1 MYQIMCDDYVLHDSV
16 IDELKVIGAK
26 CSLEVNKTGALT
38 FQIAPTHPYYDKIK
52 KHTSEIKLYQDD
64 RVLFWGRVLNDEITF
79 NNIKNVECEGEL
91 SYLLDS
97 IQRGKE
103 YHLDGGTENVI
114 ETYLKNVVAI
124 HNSQVDDSKKFS
136 VGLVTITDPNN
147 YLYKI
152 SNYEDTLT
160 TLNDKL
166 LNTYGG
172 YLQVRHSNGVR
183 YLDYVSEL
191 TNTCNQTIEFG
202 KNIIDMTRYIKGE
215 DVYTALIPLGATNEN
230 TTNETYEKRL
240 TISSLTDSTD
250 GNIKKVND
258 YIYDTEAVKQ
268 WGWIWKVVKW
278 DDVTVAENLLR
289 KAKDELKNSIN
300 ATLNI
305 EMTAIDLHLLDVN
318 VDRINVGDRIHCI
331 SLPHNLDLILI
342 VKSIEIDIDAPENTK
357 INLVSPYGNITSDN
371 TITSNNKD
379 NEKNVTKVRNDLDE
393 SYPTY
398 DDVNNKLNNH
408 DNNLKDWTN
417 DTLDNYDTNL
427 KKWTNDTISGN
438 NDTLFYNNDSPIKD
452 WVSKEISDNNDTLF
466 NNDNSAIKDWVRNNF
481 PSSTADLSAYAKIVD
496 VNTAF
501 SELATAL
508 EGV

>member
-1 MYQIMCDDYVLHDSV
+1 MYQIMCDEYVLHDSV

-26 CSLEVNKTGALT
+26 CSLEVNKTGSLK
-38 FQIAPTHPYYDKIK
+38 FQVPPTHPYYDKIK
-52 KHTSEIKLYQDD
+52 KHTSQIKLYQDD

-79 NNIKNVECEGEL
+79 DNIKNIECEGEL
-91 SYLLDS
+91 AYFLDS

-103 YHLDGGTENVI
+103 YHLNGGSNNVV
-114 ETYLKNVVAI
+114 ETYLKDVVAI

-136 VGLVTITDPNN
+136 VGLVNITDPNN

-160 TLNDKL
+160 TITDKL

-183 YLDYVSEL
+183 YLDYVNEL
-191 TNTCNQTIEFG
+191 TNVCNQTIEFG

-215 DVYTALIPLGATNEN
+215 DVYTALIPLGEKKDNTTATNDES
-230 TTNETYEKRL
+230 YEKRL
-240 TISSLTDSTD
+240 TISSLANSTD
-250 GNIKKVND
+250 GTIKKVKD

-300 ATLNI
+300 ATLSI
-305 EMTAIDLHLLDVN
+305 EMTAIDLHLLN
-318 VDRINVGDRIHCI
+318 VDIDRINVGDRIRCI
-331 SLPHNLDLILI
+331 SIPHNLDSILI
-342 VKSIEIDIDAPENTK
+342 VKSIEIDIDSPENTK
-357 INLVSPYGNITSDN
+357 IKLVSPTEKIKADN
-371 TITSNNKD
+371 TITSNNKN
-379 NEKNVTKVRNDLDE
+379 NEKNITQVKTELE
-393 SYPTY
+393 EGYPTY
-398 DDVNNKLNNH
+398 GDVDNKFTDFGKDVDNKLN
-408 DNNLKDWTN
+408 DLKDWAN
-417 DTLDNYDTNL
+417 DKFLPM
-427 KKWTNDTISGN
+427 G
-438 NDTLFYNNDSPIKD
+438 
-452 WVSKEISDNNDTLF
+452 SDG
-466 NNDNSAIKDWVRNNF
+466 SV
-481 PSSTADLSAYAKIVD
+481 DLSAYAKIVD

>member
-1 MYQIMCDDYVLHDSV
+1 MYQILCDDYILHDPF

-26 CSLEVNKTGALT
+26 CSLEVNKTGSLT
-38 FQIAPTHPYYDKIK
+38 FQIPPTHPYYDKIK
-52 KHTSEIKLYQDD
+52 KHTSQIKLYQDD
-64 RVLFWGRVLNDEITF
+64 RVLCWGRVLNDEITF
-79 NNIKNVECEGEL
+79 DNIKNIECEGEL

-103 YHLDGGTENVI
+103 YHLEGGTENVI
-114 ETYLKNVVAI
+114 ETYLKDIVAI
-124 HNSQVDDSKKFS
+124 HNSQVDDGKKFS
-136 VGLVTITDPNN
+136 VGVVNITDPNN

-152 SNYEDTLT
+152 SNYENTLT
-160 TLNDKL
+160 TLTDKL

-191 TNTCNQTIEFG
+191 TNSCNQIIEFG
-202 KNIIDMTRYIKGE
+202 KNIIDMNRYIKGE
-215 DVYTALIPLGATNEN
+215 DVYTALIPLGASNEN
-230 TTNETYEKRL
+230 TTNNEETYEKRL
-240 TISSLTDSTD
+240 TISSLADSTD

-258 YIYDTEAVKQ
+258 YIYNTEAVKQ

-278 DDVTVAENLLR
+278 DDVTSAENLLR
-289 KAKDELKNSIN
+289 KAKDELKSSIN
-300 ATLNI
+300 ATLSI
-305 EMTAIDLHLLDVN
+305 EMTAIDLHLLDVDI
-318 VDRINVGDRIHCI
+318 DRINVGDRIRCI
-331 SLPHNLDLILI
+331 SIQHNIDLILI

-357 INLVSPYGNITSDN
+357 INLVSPDGKITSDK

-379 NEKNVTKVRNDLDE
+379 NEKNVTKIKNDLDE

-398 DDVNNKLNNH
+398 EDVNNKLNNY

-417 DTLDNYDTNL
+417 DTLDNYDNDL
-427 KKWTNDTISGN
+427 KKWIDSNYVPKSG
-438 NDTLFYNNDSPIKD
+438 SGSI
-452 WVSKEISDNNDTLF
+452 
-466 NNDNSAIKDWVRNNF
+466 
-481 PSSTADLSAYAKIVD
+481 DLSPYAKIAD

-501 SELATAL
+501 NELATAL

>member
-1 MYQIMCDDYVLHDSV
+1 MYQITCDDYILHDAV
-16 IDELKVIGAK
+16 IDDLKVIGAR
-26 CSLEVNKTGALT
+26 CGLEVNKTGSLT

-52 KHTSEIKLYQDD
+52 KHTSQIRLYQDD
-64 RVLFWGRVLNDEITF
+64 RVLFSGRVLNDEITF
-79 NNIKNVECEGEL
+79 DNIKNIECEGEL
-91 SYLLDS
+91 AYFLDS

-103 YHLDGGTENVI
+103 YHLEGGSNNVV
-114 ETYLKNVVAI
+114 ETYLKDVVAI

-136 VGLVTITDPNN
+136 VGLVNITDPNN

-160 TLNDKL
+160 TLTDKL

-172 YLQVRHSNGVR
+172 YLQVRHNNGVR
-183 YLDYVSEL
+183 YLDYVNEL
-191 TNTCNQTIEFG
+191 TNACNQTIEFG

-230 TTNETYEKRL
+230 TTNNSETYEKRL
-240 TISSLTDSTD
+240 TISSLADSTD

-258 YIYDTEAVKQ
+258 YIYNTEAVKQ

-300 ATLNI
+300 ATLSI
-305 EMTAIDLHLLDVN
+305 EMTAIDLHLLDVDI
-318 VDRINVGDRIHCI
+318 DRINVGDRIRCI

-357 INLVSPYGNITSDN
+357 INLVSPDGKITSDN
-371 TITSNNKD
+371 TLTSNNKD
-379 NEKNVTKVRNDLDE
+379 NEKNVTKVKNDLDE

-398 DDVNNKLNNH
+398 EDVNNKLDNY

-427 KKWTNDTISGN
+427 KKWIGSNYVPKSG
-438 NDTLFYNNDSPIKD
+438 SGSI
-452 WVSKEISDNNDTLF
+452 
-466 NNDNSAIKDWVRNNF
+466 
-481 PSSTADLSAYAKIVD
+481 DLSPYAKIAD

>member
-1 MYQIMCDDYVLHDSV
+1 MYQITCDEYVLHDPF

-26 CSLEVNKTGALT
+26 CVLEINKTGSLT

-64 RVLFWGRVLNDEITF
+64 RVLFSGRVLNDEITF
-79 NNIKNVECEGEL
+79 DNIKNIECEGEL
-91 SYLLDS
+91 AYFLDS

-103 YHLDGGTENVI
+103 YHLEGGSNNVV
-114 ETYLKNVVAI
+114 EKYLKDVVAI

-136 VGLVTITDPNN
+136 VGLVNINDPNN
-147 YLYKI
+147 YLYKV
-152 SNYEDTLT
+152 SNYENTLT
-160 TLNDKL
+160 TITDKL

-191 TNTCNQTIEFG
+191 TNACNQTIEFG

-215 DVYTALIPLGATNEN
+215 DVYTALIPLGAKKDNTTATNE
-230 TTNETYEKRL
+230 ETYEKRL
-240 TISSLTDSTD
+240 TISPLPDSTD

-300 ATLNI
+300 ATLSI
-305 EMTAIDLHLLDVN
+305 EMTAIDLHLLDVDI
-318 VDRINVGDRIHCI
+318 DRINVGDRIRCI
-331 SLPHNLDLILI
+331 SIPHNLDSILI
-342 VKSIEIDIDAPENTK
+342 VKSIEIDIDNPANTK
-357 INLVSPYGNITSDN
+357 IKLVSPTGKIKDDN
-371 TITSNNKD
+371 SITSNNKD
-379 NEKNVTKVRNDLDE
+379 NEKNVIKVKNDLDE

-398 DDVNNKLNNH
+398 EDVNNKLDNY

-417 DTLDNYDTNL
+417 DQISTNNDALKNWVSDNFYPATGGTVDLSDYAKKADVDTKINDLKDWTDTN
-427 KKWTNDTISGN
+427 
-438 NDTLFYNNDSPIKD
+438 YQ
-452 WVSKEISDNNDTLF
+452 SKT
-466 NNDNSAIKDWVRNNF
+466 
-481 PSSTADLSAYAKIVD
+481 DLSEYAKIVD
-496 VNTAF
+496 VNNAF
-501 SELATAL
+501 NELATAL
-508 EGV
+508 GGL

>member
-16 IDELKVIGAK
+16 IDELKVIGSK
-26 CSLEVNKTGALT
+26 CSLEVNKTGSLT
-38 FQIAPTHPYYDKIK
+38 FQVPPTHPYYDKIK
-52 KHTSEIKLYQDD
+52 KHISEIKLYQDD
-64 RVLFWGRVLNDEITF
+64 RVLFSGRVLNDEITF
-79 NNIKNVECEGEL
+79 DNIKNIECEGEL
-91 SYLLDS
+91 AYFLDS

-103 YHLDGGTENVI
+103 YHLEGGSKNVI
-114 ETYLKNVVAI
+114 ETYLKDVVAI

-136 VGLVTITDPNN
+136 VGLVNITDTNN

-160 TLNDKL
+160 TLTDKL

-191 TNTCNQTIEFG
+191 TNYCNQTIEFG

-215 DVYTALIPLGATNEN
+215 DIYTALIPLGSKKE
-230 TTNETYEKRL
+230 TTNTGNEETYEKRI
-240 TISSLTDSTD
+240 TISSLADSTD

-268 WGWIWKVVKW
+268 WGWIWKVAKW
-278 DDVTVAENLLR
+278 DDVTVASNLLT

-300 ATLNI
+300 ATLSI
-305 EMTAIDLHLLDVN
+305 EMTAIDLHLLN
-318 VDRINVGDRIHCI
+318 VDIDRINVGDRIRCVSI
-331 SLPHNLDLILI
+331 PHNLDSILI
-342 VKSIEIDIDAPENTK
+342 VKSIEIDIDNPANTK
-357 INLVSPYGNITSDN
+357 IKLVSPTGKITSDK

-379 NEKNVTKVRNDLDE
+379 NNKNIKNIKNDLDE

-398 DDVNNKLNNH
+398 EDVNNKLNNY

-417 DTLDNYDTNL
+417 DTLDNYDYNL
-427 KKWTNDTISGN
+427 KKWIGDNYLPKSG
-438 NDTLFYNNDSPIKD
+438 SGGI
-452 WVSKEISDNNDTLF
+452 
-466 NNDNSAIKDWVRNNF
+466 
-481 PSSTADLSAYAKIVD
+481 DLSAYAKIVD
-496 VNTAF
+496 VNNAF
-501 SELATAL
+501 SELATAI

>member
-1 MYQIMCDDYVLHDSV
+1 MYQITCDDYILHDSV
-16 IDELKVIGAK
+16 IDDLKVIGAR
-26 CSLEVNKTGALT
+26 CGLEVNKTGSLT
-38 FQIAPTHPYYDKIK
+38 FQIPQTHPYYDKIK

-64 RVLFWGRVLNDEITF
+64 RVLFCGRVLNDEITF
-79 NNIKNVECEGEL
+79 DNIKNVECEGEL
-91 SYLLDS
+91 AYFLDS

-103 YHLDGGTENVI
+103 YHLEGGSNNVI
-114 ETYLKNVVAI
+114 ETYLKDVVAI

-136 VGLVTITDPNN
+136 VGLVNITDPNN

-160 TLNDKL
+160 TLTDKL

-191 TNTCNQTIEFG
+191 TNSCNQTIEFG

-215 DVYTALIPLGATNEN
+215 DVYTALIPLGAKKDNTTATNE
-230 TTNETYEKRL
+230 ETYEKRL
-240 TISSLTDSTD
+240 TISSLSNSTD

-278 DDVTVAENLLR
+278 DDVTVEENLLR

-300 ATLNI
+300 ATLSI
-305 EMTAIDLHLLDVN
+305 EMTAIDLHLLDVDI
-318 VDRINVGDRIHCI
+318 DRINVGDRIRCI
-331 SLPHNLDLILI
+331 SIPHNLDSILI
-342 VKSIEIDIDAPENTK
+342 VKSIVIDIDNPANTK
-357 INLVSPYGNITSDN
+357 IKLVSPTGKIKDDN
-371 TITSNNKD
+371 SITSNNKD
-379 NEKNVTKVRNDLDE
+379 NEKNVIKVKNDLDE

-398 DDVNNKLNNH
+398 EDVNNKLDNY

-417 DTLDNYDTNL
+417 DQISTNNDALKNWVSDNFYPTTDSGNIDLSDYAKKADVDTKINDLKDWADTN
-427 KKWTNDTISGN
+427 
-438 NDTLFYNNDSPIKD
+438 YQ
-452 WVSKEISDNNDTLF
+452 SKT
-466 NNDNSAIKDWVRNNF
+466 
-481 PSSTADLSAYAKIVD
+481 DLSEYAKIVD
-496 VNTAF
+496 VNNAF
-501 SELATAL
+501 NELATAL
-508 EGV
+508 GGL

>member
-1 MYQIMCDDYVLHDSV
+1 MYQIMCDDYVLHSPF

-26 CSLEVNKTGALT
+26 CSLEVNKTGSLT

-52 KHTSEIKLYQDD
+52 KHISEIKLYQDD
-64 RVLFWGRVLNDEITF
+64 RVLFCGRVLNDEITF
-79 NNIKNVECEGEL
+79 DNIKNIECEGEL
-91 SYLLDS
+91 SYFLDS

-103 YHLDGGTENVI
+103 YHLNGGSNNVV
-114 ETYLKNVVAI
+114 ETYLKDVVTI

-136 VGLVTITDPNN
+136 VGFVNITDPNN

-152 SNYEDTLT
+152 SNYENTLT
-160 TLNDKL
+160 TLTDKL

-191 TNTCNQTIEFG
+191 TNSCNQTIEFG
-202 KNIIDMTRYIKGE
+202 KNIIDMTRYVKGE
-215 DVYTALIPLGATNEN
+215 DVYTALIPLGASNEN
-230 TTNETYEKRL
+230 TTNNEETYEKRL
-240 TISSLTDSTD
+240 TISSLADSTD

-300 ATLNI
+300 ATLSI
-305 EMTAIDLHLLDVN
+305 EMTAIDLHLLDVDI
-318 VDRINVGDRIHCI
+318 DRINVGDRIRCI
-331 SLPHNLDLILI
+331 SIPHNLDSILI
-342 VKSIEIDIDAPENTK
+342 VKSIEIDIDNPSNTQIK
-357 INLVSPYGNITSDN
+357 LISPTGKLKLDN
-371 TITSNNKD
+371 TITSGNKD
-379 NEKNVTKVRNDLDE
+379 NEKNIVHVKNELDE

-398 DDVNNKLNNH
+398 DDVNNKLS
-408 DNNLKDWTN
+408 DL
-417 DTLDNYDTNL
+417 
-427 KKWTNDTISGN
+427 
-438 NDTLFYNNDSPIKD
+438 KD
-452 WVSKEISDNNDTLF
+452 WVSDNFYPATGGE
-466 NNDNSAIKDWVRNNF
+466 V
-481 PSSTADLSAYAKIVD
+481 DLSDYAKNADVDTKINDLKNWTDTNYPSKTDLSEYAKIVD

>member
-26 CSLEVNKTGALT
+26 CSLEVNKTGSLT
-38 FQIAPTHPYYDKIK
+38 FQVPPTHPYYDKIK
-52 KHTSEIKLYQDD
+52 KHISEIKLYQDD
-64 RVLFWGRVLNDEITF
+64 RVLFSGRVLNDEITF
-79 NNIKNVECEGEL
+79 DNIKNIECEGEL
-91 SYLLDS
+91 AYFLDS

-103 YHLDGGTENVI
+103 YHLEGGSNNVV
-114 ETYLKNVVAI
+114 ETYLKDVVSI

-136 VGLVTITDPNN
+136 VGLVNITDTNN

-160 TLNDKL
+160 TLTDKL

-191 TNTCNQTIEFG
+191 TNSCNQTIEFG

-215 DVYTALIPLGATNEN
+215 DIYTALIPLGSKKE
-230 TTNETYEKRL
+230 TTNTGNEETYEKRI
-240 TISSLTDSTD
+240 TISSLADSTD

-278 DDVTVAENLLR
+278 DDVTVASNLLT

-300 ATLNI
+300 ATLSI
-305 EMTAIDLHLLDVN
+305 EMTAIDLHLLDVDI
-318 VDRINVGDRIHCI
+318 DRINVGDRIRCVSI
-331 SLPHNLDLILI
+331 PHNLDSILI
-342 VKSIEIDIDAPENTK
+342 VKSIEIDIDNPANTK
-357 INLVSPYGNITSDN
+357 IKLVSPDGKITSDK

-379 NEKNVTKVRNDLDE
+379 NEKNITQVKTELDE
-393 SYPTY
+393 GYPTY
-398 DDVNNKLNNH
+398 EDVDNKLNNY

-417 DTLDNYDTNL
+417 DTLDNYDSNL
-427 KKWTNDTISGN
+427 KKWIGDNYVPKSG
-438 NDTLFYNNDSPIKD
+438 SGGI
-452 WVSKEISDNNDTLF
+452 
-466 NNDNSAIKDWVRNNF
+466 
-481 PSSTADLSAYAKIVD
+481 DLSAYAKIVD
-496 VNTAF
+496 VNNAF